1 MARIPFPI
9 YNDQTAMKF
18 KLKDP
23 NGDRRGALQLSFA
36 KKLPEGKMD
45 WKNTIN
51 LSFSSE
57 EEVSQLI
64 DCLYSEKHEAPLFFK
79 REQNGRS
86 VNLKV
91 DLSTLSPSFEI
102 EEKIAKRSRDS
113 EEKFRTI
120 KVVLNKNHIII
131 LQELLPVALKR
142 VLGWDLPE

>member
-23 NGDRRGALQLSFA
+23 NRDRRGALQLSFA

-91 DLSTLSPSFEI
+91 DLSTSFPYFEI

-120 KVVLNKNHIII
+120 KVVLTENHITI
-131 LQELLPVALKR
+131 LRELLPVALKR